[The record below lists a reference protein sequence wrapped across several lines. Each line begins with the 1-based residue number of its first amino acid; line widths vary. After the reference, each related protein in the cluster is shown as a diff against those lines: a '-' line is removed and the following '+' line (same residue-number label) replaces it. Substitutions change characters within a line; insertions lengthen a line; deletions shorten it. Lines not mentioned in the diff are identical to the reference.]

1 MNYKQLI
8 INKIK
13 IIFSIYIL
21 KLYLQ
26 DNNIKFKKLLRKI
39 GFLTIKTKFARTKNS
54 KKTKFL

>member
-21 KLYLQ
+21 KIYLQ

-39 GFLTIKTKFARTKNS
+39 GF
-54 KKTKFL
+54 